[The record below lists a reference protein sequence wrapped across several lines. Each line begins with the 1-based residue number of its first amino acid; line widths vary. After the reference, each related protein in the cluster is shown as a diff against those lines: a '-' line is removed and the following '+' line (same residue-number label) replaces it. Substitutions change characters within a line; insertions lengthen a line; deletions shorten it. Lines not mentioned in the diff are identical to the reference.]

1 MLSKLCKPALLYL
14 VISTIAIIIVF
25 IQNIGAK
32 QFCVG
37 TLSCNVPS
45 ITMAF
50 LVKILYVLFWT
61 WILNLICKSG
71 HTRIAWFL
79 LLLPFIAFFIMIL
92 LMMNFFSS

>member
-14 VISTIAIIIVF
+14 VISSFAIIIVLF
-25 IQNIGAK
+25 QNIGSK

-37 TLSCNVPS
+37 SLSCDVPS
-45 ITMAF
+45 ITMIF
-50 LVKILYVLFWT
+50 IIKIMYVLFWT

-79 LLLPFIAFFIMIL
+79 VLLPFIAFFLMIL
-92 LMMNFFSS
+92 LMMSLF